1 MYFYEVAPADRSYH
15 GQGLLTYSYEKRAV
29 EGQIVVVKL
38 RTKIC
43 IGILVGKVKKPLF
56 SVTPIT
62 TVVDGCIVPPA
73 QMAMFQ
79 WMKDYYPSPLGVC
92 ASLFVPSS
100 LTAKKLPQ
108 PILDACKVRT
118 ASLPP
123 LTREQKN
130 AIAKVNEQPSGT
142 TILHGN
148 TGSGKT
154 RVYLELA
161 KQALE
166 AKKSCLI
173 LTPEIALTP
182 QLVAVFQTQFSGVI
196 VTHSQLTSATR
207 RNLWI
212 GLAQAKK
219 PHIVIGP
226 RSALFMPLPNLGLIV
241 VDEFHESAYKNEQAP
256 HYHAVRVASVRA
268 KNEAAQLVLG
278 SATPPIQEYFFAEQ
292 KGTSIIRMQEKA
304 VRSTAAKAVRKIVDL
319 SDKNQR
325 SNYPLLSNTLLEE
338 IRHALKRKEQVLLFL
353 NKRGDARLILCQDCG
368 WNATCEKCDLPMI
381 YHQDQHQ
388 LRCHTCGNTKA
399 APHACPSC
407 GSSEIKFKS
416 PGTKAIA
423 ASLSKLFPNT
433 KIARFDKD
441 NVASERLE
449 QRHEEVVT
457 GDIDILVG
465 TQILAKGHDLP
476 RLALVGILLA
486 DSELSFPDYSSEERS
501 YQLLHQ
507 LAGRVG
513 RGHRNGVVVVQT
525 YNPNG
530 VGIKAVD
537 HENQWNDFYN
547 SQLIERKAFG
557 FPPFYHTLKIEV
569 SRTKPA
575 MAEAAI
581 LSVKQFINEHFS
593 HIEIVG
599 PSPSFVA
606 KRNNKYS
613 WQLIVKAKQRQILV
627 DIARSLP
634 TKSTIDIDPLHLL

>member
-15 GQGLLTYSYEKRAV
+15 GQDLLTYSCESLVV

-43 IGILVGKVKKPLF
+43 VGIVVSSVKKPLF
-56 SVTPIT
+56 SVKPIT
-62 TVVDGCIVPPA
+62 TIIEGYTVPSS
-73 QMAMFQ
+73 QMAMFH
-79 WMKDYYPSPLGVC
+79 WMKEYYPSPLGVC
-92 ASLFVPSS
+92 ASLFVPPS
-100 LTAKKLPQ
+100 LTTKKLPQ
-108 PILDACKVRT
+108 PTLDACKLRA

-130 AIAKVNEQPSGT
+130 AMSKVNEHPYGT
-142 TILHGN
+142 TILHGD

-161 KQALE
+161 KQALT

-196 VTHSQLTSATR
+196 VTHSRLTSVTR

-212 GLAQAKK
+212 GLAQTEK

-278 SATPPIQEYFFAEQ
+278 SATPSIQEYFFAEQ
-292 KGTSIIRMQEKA
+292 KGAPIIRMQEKA
-304 VRSTAAKAVRKIVDL
+304 VRSTSANAVHKIVDL
-319 SDKNQR
+319 ANKNQR
-325 SNYPLLSNTLLEE
+325 SNYPLLSTVLLEE
-338 IRHALKRKEQVLLFL
+338 VQRALERKEQVLLFL

-399 APHACPSC
+399 APVACPSC

-423 ASLSKLFPNT
+423 ASLAKLFPNA

-441 NVASERLE
+441 NTASERLE

-476 RLALVGILLA
+476 RLSLVGILLA

-507 LAGRVG
+507 LAGRVA

-530 VGIKAVD
+530 AGIQAVD
-537 HENQWNDFYN
+537 HENRWNDFYN
-547 SQLIERKAFG
+547 AQLVERKTFG

-569 SRTKPA
+569 SRTKST
-575 MAEAAI
+575 MAEVAI
-581 LSVKQFINEHFS
+581 LSVKQFIEEHFS
-593 HIEIVG
+593 HVKIVG
-599 PSPSFVA
+599 PSPSFIA

-613 WQLIVKAKQRQILV
+613 WQLIVKAKQRHVLV
-627 DIARSLP
+627 EIARSLP